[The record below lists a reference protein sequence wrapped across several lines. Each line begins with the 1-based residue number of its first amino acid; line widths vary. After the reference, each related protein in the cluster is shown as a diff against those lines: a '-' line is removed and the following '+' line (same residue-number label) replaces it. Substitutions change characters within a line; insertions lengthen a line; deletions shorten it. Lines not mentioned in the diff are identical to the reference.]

1 MHTVIARTDR
11 GTEMPAFGNY
21 AAAIGAGFFPSAWLP
36 QSANS
41 LTNSVKRSTA
51 MLGMKV
57 GVNMGI
63 EFGPDD
69 RRFFRE
75 KVLRWL
81 HRNGKQDANRLW
93 RKE

>member
-1 MHTVIARTDR
+1 MHTVVAHTDR

-41 LTNSVKRSTA
+41 VTDSLKRSAA
-51 MLGMKV
+51 MLGMNV

-69 RRFFRE
+69 RRFFRD
-75 KVLRWL
+75 KILRRF
-81 HRNGKQDANRLW
+81 HRNGKQAAN
-93 RKE
+93 